1 MSLSDLWTAVL
12 WASWLSFTMAGLD
25 YGWTVSSVPNIFNW
39 DKRIWNIIVGLSWTK
54 LTLESL
60 CVRLPQGMQPPLH
73 QTLWQELII
82 QLWTRSQWHSFISSS
97 FRVAATTAVTAEL
110 LRWLMQNL
118 ERQGE
123 VRPGVIYTIKLVSSR
138 LCCPSHVAPHAPQCL
153 KASAMRQSAG
163 LWTPMGL
170 ARTWVTMPY
179 PSRVAFLT
187 SLLLPHPCNQSVHH
201 PWELLTIHLH
211 KQWH

>member
-25 YGWTVSSVPNIFNW
+25 YGWTVSSVPNVFNL

-60 CVRLPQGMQPPLH
+60 CVRLPQGMQPPLR

-82 QLWTRSQWHSFISSS
+82 QLWTRSQWHGFISSS
-97 FRVAATTAVTAEL
+97 FRAAATTAVTAEL

-123 VRPGVIYTIKLVSSR
+123 VRPGVIYTIKLVR
-138 LCCPSHVAPHAPQCL
+138 DFAVPPMWPHMPH
-153 KASAMRQSAG
+153 SA
-163 LWTPMGL
+163 WK
-170 ARTWVTMPY
+170 
-179 PSRVAFLT
+179 
-187 SLLLPHPCNQSVHH
+187 LLPWGSLQGCEH
-201 PWELLTIHLH
+201 PWD
-211 KQWH
+211 